1 MSEAVLDLPASQEP
15 QTDED
20 WLRVLSDPWWR
31 ITHLYRIVDED
42 GRDMAFRPNEEQ
54 QQLFRTL
61 TYWNCILKAR
71 QLGFC
76 LDGDTRV
83 LTADLRWRRI
93 ADLRQGD
100 ELVGVDEHVPGGRGA
115 SRKMR
120 PAVVQATK
128 VMKAE
133 RFRITFDD
141 GRSVVCTANHPWL
154 SRKSNP
160 RCSWRSLSGQGN
172 EVTGRIK
179 VGTEVR
185 WICKPWEDGG
195 IDDGWFGGVIDGE
208 GSLSTTNRAGAN
220 LSVSQLPGPVWD
232 RMVRYAERRGYS
244 WRTEDDSTERKTKY
258 GKSPVPRIVFSRMD
272 EMFRLIGQ
280 TRPARFVNRQWW
292 SGRDLPG
299 KRTGVGWARVTKIE
313 PIGVGDVVDLQT
325 STGTYIAEGFVSH
338 NTTLLCIMA
347 LDQCLF
353 VPNFNA
359 SIIAHNLED
368 AQKFFRTKVKY
379 AYDHLPERIKAQCL
393 TQKETTTE
401 IVFKNGSSI
410 SVSTSARSGTV
421 QWLHVS
427 EFGKMC
433 ARFPEKAREVVTGS
447 FNAVPRDG
455 LIFIESTA
463 EGQGGY
469 FYDYCMDALR
479 RQQEGKKTARGQWKL
494 HFFPWYG
501 KASYTLDDPAILVTA
516 EDERYFDTLLTER
529 RIELTVGQKRWYVAK
544 KATLGDDMKR
554 EFPSFPEEAFEQAIK
569 GAIYASQMAWLR
581 ANQRIGEVPHDPA
594 LPVNTFWDFGVSDTT
609 AIWLHQRNGMQNQF
623 FRYYERNG
631 EGLAHFV
638 QWLMKQPNVVYGTHY
653 LPHDA
658 DARIQGQHVTTKRA
672 ILEGLGL
679 RNIVVVPRVADIDI
693 GIDITRQ
700 KLPTCWFDKVGC
712 AEGIKAL
719 DGYQYAWDENR
730 GTFSKEPLHNWASH
744 GSDAMR
750 QFAQG
755 YLAASGASSGFRR
768 HRWSWR
774 S

>member
-1 MSEAVLDLPASQEP
+1 MSEVVLDLPASQEP

-54 QQLFRTL
+54 QTL
-61 TYWNCILKAR
+61 YRSIGYWNVILKAR
-71 QLGFC
+71 QLGF
-76 LDGDTRV
+76 
-83 LTADLRWRRI
+83 
-93 ADLRQGD
+93 
-100 ELVGVDEHVPGGRGA
+100 
-115 SRKMR
+115 
-120 PAVVQATK
+120 
-128 VMKAE
+128 
-133 RFRITFDD
+133 
-141 GRSVVCTANHPWL
+141 
-154 SRKSNP
+154 
-160 RCSWRSLSGQGN
+160 
-172 EVTGRIK
+172 
-179 VGTEVR
+179 
-185 WICKPWEDGG
+185 
-195 IDDGWFGGVIDGE
+195 
-208 GSLSTTNRAGAN
+208 
-220 LSVSQLPGPVWD
+220 
-232 RMVRYAERRGYS
+232 
-244 WRTEDDSTERKTKY
+244 
-258 GKSPVPRIVFSRMD
+258 
-272 EMFRLIGQ
+272 
-280 TRPARFVNRQWW
+280 
-292 SGRDLPG
+292 
-299 KRTGVGWARVTKIE
+299 
-313 PIGVGDVVDLQT
+313 
-325 STGTYIAEGFVSH
+325 
-338 NTTLLCIMA
+338 TTLLCVMA

-359 SIIAHNLED
+359 AIIAHNLED

-379 AYDHLPERIKAQCL
+379 AYDHLPEAIKAQCQ

-469 FYDYCMDALR
+469 FYDYCMAALR
-479 RQQEGKKTARGQWKL
+479 RQQEGKKTPRGEFKL

-501 KASYTLDDPAILVTA
+501 KGSYTLDDPAILVSA
-516 EDERYFDTLLTER
+516 EQERYFDQLQAER
-529 RIELTVGQKRWYVAK
+529 GITLTVGQKRWYAAK
-544 KATLGDDMKR
+544 AAVLGDDMKR

-569 GAIYASQMAWLR
+569 GAIYATQMAWLR
-581 ANQRIGEVPHDPA
+581 ANARIGEVPHDPA
-594 LPVNTFWDFGVSDTT
+594 LTVNTFWDFGVSDTT
-609 AIWLHQRNGMQNQF
+609 AIWLHQRQGLQNQF
-623 FRYYERNG
+623 FRYYENHG
-631 EGLAHFV
+631 EGLAHYV
-638 QWLMKQPNVVYGTHY
+638 QWLMKQPAVVYGTHY

-679 RNIVVVPRVADIDI
+679 RNIVVVPRVADITN

-700 KLPTCWFDKVGC
+700 KLPTCWFDKTGC
-712 AEGIKAL
+712 ADGIKAL
-719 DGYQYAWDENR
+719 DGYQYEWDDNR
-730 GTFSKEPLHNWASH
+730 GTFSREPLHNWASH
-744 GSDAMR
+744 GADAFR

-755 YLAASGASSGFRR
+755 YLAASTGSSGFRR